1 MELGSVKM
9 ARSATLAILI
19 LVIALL
25 VANLALGEE
34 DRGEDKA
41 SDALRSN
48 GCLVNLYKW

>member
-1 MELGSVKM
+1 M
-9 ARSATLAILI
+9 ARSASFAILI

-25 VANLALGEE
+25 VVNLAMGEE
-34 DRGEDKA
+34 DGDRGEDKA